1 MFSLAARRT
10 AGFVNRHSVAKTA
23 TRAYSGKSVN
33 LAKEGQAEVI
43 LVGCGAPNRGMG
55 WYHAIQMLEDQ
66 CPSASL
72 DYVVEP
78 WFMGAGADSDAG
90 KEFGEWQ
97 SSAEAAYGTTFTAS
111 LDDLPPPD
119 APRLALISGRT
130 ADNPRL
136 LSESIAHGAKCIYL
150 EKPGA
155 PTVVE
160 LEAMK
165 TEADA
170 ASVEVLMGYNKNVC
184 KYVRKTREF
193 AETVDGSHV
202 TFVSN
207 NAYENT
213 PESLGE
219 CFERNA
225 EGMLKNMAIHEL
237 ALLVSFYDV
246 TVDNIAEVT
255 ADKEFSSL
263 QTLKG
268 PSGTDYTDFDKIKF
282 TIKTKTGKEVSVAAD
297 RCGGTDSYATVADA
311 SEEEVFRYYMPDD
324 EDKVLVKE
332 LEEKYP
338 DAMPYFFTQ
347 DPDYITVKERVAKH
361 TVDGKPAE
369 GVATIQ
375 IAIDTLKVA
384 EYLTPILQ
392 EQLK

>member
-1 MFSLAARRT
+1 MFSAFSHLSRHHQSSAPRVASAIGRRFFAAK
-10 AGFVNRHSVAKTA
+10 AGQS
-23 TRAYSGKSVN
+23 
-33 LAKEGQAEVI
+33 EVV

-55 WYHAIQMLEDQ
+55 WYHAVQMLEGR

-78 WFMGAGADSDAG
+78 WFLGAGSTG
-90 KEFGEWQ
+90 PGGPEFGQWAKETTSAHGTSFL
-97 SSAEAAYGTTFTAS
+97 SSVA
-111 LDDLPPPD
+111 DLP
-119 APRLALISGRT
+119 APKEPRCALISGRT

-136 LSESIAHGAKCIYL
+136 LTECIAADCKTIYL

-155 PTVVE
+155 PTVKE
-160 LEAMK
+160 LQQMKEEAEK
-165 TEADA
+165 AGVA
-170 ASVEVLMGYNKNVC
+170 VLMGYNKNVC

-193 AETVDGSHV
+193 AETVPGSHV

-246 TVDNIAEVT
+246 TVENIESVT
-255 ADKEFSSL
+255 ADKEFSSM
-263 QTLKG
+263 QTLPG
-268 PSGTDYTDFDKIKF
+268 PSGKEFTDFDKIKF

-297 RCGGTDSYATVADA
+297 RCGGTDSYATVTDA
-311 SEEEVFRYYMPDD
+311 NGEEVFRYWMPDE
-324 EDKVLVKE
+324 EDKKTVQE
-332 LEEKYP
+332 LQAKYP
-338 DAMPYFFTQ
+338 TAMPYFFTQ
-347 DPDYITVKERVAKH
+347 DPDYVTVKERVAKN
-361 TVDGKPAE
+361 TVTGEEAE
-369 GVATIQ
+369 GVATIGV
-375 IAIDTLKVA
+375 AVETLRVA
-384 EYLTPILQ
+384 EFLTPTLM

>member
-1 MFSLAARRT
+1 MHCSLCT
-10 AGFVNRHSVAKTA
+10 KIDFV
-23 TRAYSGKSVN
+23 
-33 LAKEGQAEVI
+33 
-43 LVGCGAPNRGMG
+43 
-55 WYHAIQMLEDQ
+55 AIIA

-72 DYVVEP
+72 DYIIEP
-78 WFMGAGADSDAG
+78 WFLGGGVDSPAGQDFKTWQDEVEG
-90 KEFGEWQ
+90 K
-97 SSAEAAYGTTFTAS
+97 YGTKFAAALS
-111 LDDLPPPD
+111 DLHPPPPG

-136 LSESIAHGAKCIYL
+136 LTESIAHGAKCIYL

-155 PTVVE
+155 PTVAE
-160 LEAMK
+160 LAQMKKEA
-165 TEADA
+165 EDA
-170 ASVEVLMGYNKNVC
+170 GVEVLMGYNKNVC

-193 AETVDGSHV
+193 AATIPNSHV

-246 TVDNIAEVT
+246 SVDNIDQVT

-268 PSGTDYTDFDKIKF
+268 PSGKEFTDFDKIKF
-282 TIKTKTGKEVSVAAD
+282 TIKTKTGKEVSVQAD
-297 RCGGTDSYATVADA
+297 RCGGTDSYATVTDA
-311 SEEEVFRYYMPDD
+311 KGDEVFRYYMPDD
-324 EDKVLVKE
+324 DDKAHVKE
-332 LEEKYP
+332 LQAKYP
-338 DAMPYFFTQ
+338 TAMPYFFTQ

-361 TVDGKPAE
+361 TVDGNPAE
-369 GVATIQ
+369 GVATIG
-375 IAIDTLKVA
+375 IAVETLKVA
-384 EYLTPILQ
+384 EYLTPVLA